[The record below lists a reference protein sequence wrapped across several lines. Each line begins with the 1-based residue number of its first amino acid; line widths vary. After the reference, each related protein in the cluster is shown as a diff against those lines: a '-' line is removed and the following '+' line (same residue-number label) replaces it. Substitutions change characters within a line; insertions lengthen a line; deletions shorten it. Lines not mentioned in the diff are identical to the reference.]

1 MIARSYYGDSIDLEM
16 ISIGFTPGYTN
27 AELDKIEKE
36 AEPSAWDLAEKF
48 KEEILPK
55 NV

>member
-27 AELDKIEKE
+27 AELDEIE
-36 AEPSAWDLAEKF
+36 AAVAPLSWDLADKMED
-48 KEEILPK
+48 IVLP
-55 NV
+55 